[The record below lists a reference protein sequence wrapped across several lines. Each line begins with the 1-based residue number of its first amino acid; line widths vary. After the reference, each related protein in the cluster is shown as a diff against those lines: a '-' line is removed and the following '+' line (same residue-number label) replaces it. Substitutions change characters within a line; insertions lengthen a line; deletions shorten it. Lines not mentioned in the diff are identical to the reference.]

1 MSRYYPVMQPPVA
14 GTPEQLQDA
23 LQQVGAALVKTGEFL
38 KAVPSPTSLPQRS
51 TRSSRAA
58 STVEISM
65 TSLDQIRN
73 PHNTSW
79 VAIVNDGKDNSG
91 PRLRKTSLTSEDNWQ
106 KAGANWLK
114 ETLEPLVLNA
124 STWCGDD
131 CTGPRTYQPAGL
143 LRLKGVARQ
152 RWHADAAQANSLP
165 LHDSDALPLSA
176 LHPLSPEGTTILIVP
191 SDTRVPSQVYVP
203 PGYVLIWRGD
213 LEHAG
218 DEFLCSDNLALFTYI
233 FPPAALFVMERD
245 LDGATLTFGTGRE
258 HSQLVLPIALRGY
271 DQGASVGPIGSF
283 ATFTLPEDKR
293 VSHPYDLTEQLLS
306 IQVFPPSPP
315 DSPNP
320 SDVVELQRVQL
331 GTDVTAENATAVDA
345 ALSGTASPDSST
357 ALDASSAAQLNAFLA
372 DMNAE
377 YGSQPP
383 SPQPTLPT
391 WSPTPDAGVHPCG
404 DNQASSW
411 ASEWTPAS
419 LRDNGMYGQQSAAV
433 SAPIRCILAAV
444 ADLPAAGSGLTS
456 AADATEI
463 DMPLAQNIPGGC
475 EGLPLADAHILGP
488 VSAAVEDAALS
499 PSDVLELMETS
510 LGADHILTSAQ
521 AVFQAQQE
529 GLVLTVSSSSGSGFA
544 NVQLNKGSSS
554 KPFRAFHHRHG
565 VRSHLGSFSTPEEAA
580 LHVARAQAQALLDD
594 AQLLLHLQPASD
606 AVAIAL
612 HVARDAQA
620 MLGDARVQERAA
632 IDITAAAADVS
643 AAAEEPDVLGP
654 DDDPVARGRA
664 IQAALDTPAHKE
676 YMRLREAE
684 RERNMQSN
692 QAVLV
697 SLGLGQGLVPPRP
710 VAPPLSATAMGKRP
724 APQPSSR
731 KLRAKA
737 VYTGMR
743 AEGREPSEQPSD
755 ESREQSDEEFS
766 PSEESSG
773 DERRRGGPSG
783 KVARVT
789 STGKRKMRANDAP
802 VPLQSQAARL
812 HDSAAVPSIRANATS
827 APTAQPYA
835 YATSLSRPRGL
846 HETRHRPALVSV
858 SLPDPS
864 GSNASGTESLLDQQ
878 ALAARQIMLE
888 ADRRMDPRV
897 LRHLRGMEA
906 SRMDACIPVL
916 SRSETLV
923 FGDSMT
929 GFAQVR
935 VIGNPDAIKPLRFQ
949 ACRILDGKYL
959 TGEMF
964 SLPELA
970 ASELAER
977 LKTSPPAG
985 ATAIAYDNV
994 TLNAQAQHALDIAAS
1009 DGLNLPIDKS
1019 KSGYHGILFNA
1030 NAGKDKAGNN
1040 KPPRKNPYQARVTNV
1055 STMQRFAHGPRFA
1068 TAEEA
1073 ALARAKLLK
1082 SHPNKYK

>member
-1 MSRYYPVMQPPVA
+1 MH
-14 GTPEQLQDA
+14 G
-23 LQQVGAALVKTGEFL
+23 
-38 KAVPSPTSLPQRS
+38 
-51 TRSSRAA
+51 
-58 STVEISM
+58 
-65 TSLDQIRN
+65 
-73 PHNTSW
+73 
-79 VAIVNDGKDNSG
+79 
-91 PRLRKTSLTSEDNWQ
+91 
-106 KAGANWLK
+106 
-114 ETLEPLVLNA
+114 
-124 STWCGDD
+124 
-131 CTGPRTYQPAGL
+131 
-143 LRLKGVARQ
+143 
-152 RWHADAAQANSLP
+152 
-165 LHDSDALPLSA
+165 
-176 LHPLSPEGTTILIVP
+176 
-191 SDTRVPSQVYVP
+191 
-203 PGYVLIWRGD
+203 
-213 LEHAG
+213 
-218 DEFLCSDNLALFTYI
+218 
-233 FPPAALFVMERD
+233 
-245 LDGATLTFGTGRE
+245 
-258 HSQLVLPIALRGY
+258 
-271 DQGASVGPIGSF
+271 
-283 ATFTLPEDKR
+283 
-293 VSHPYDLTEQLLS
+293 
-306 IQVFPPSPP
+306 
-315 DSPNP
+315 
-320 SDVVELQRVQL
+320 
-331 GTDVTAENATAVDA
+331 GTD
-345 ALSGTASPDSST
+345 
-357 ALDASSAAQLNAFLA
+357 
-372 DMNAE
+372 DM
-377 YGSQPP
+377 
-383 SPQPTLPT
+383 
-391 WSPTPDAGVHPCG
+391 V
-404 DNQASSW
+404 
-411 ASEWTPAS
+411 
-419 LRDNGMYGQQSAAV
+419 
-433 SAPIRCILAAV
+433 
-444 ADLPAAGSGLTS
+444 
-456 AADATEI
+456 
-463 DMPLAQNIPGGC
+463 
-475 EGLPLADAHILGP
+475 
-488 VSAAVEDAALS
+488 
-499 PSDVLELMETS
+499 
-510 LGADHILTSAQ
+510 
-521 AVFQAQQE
+521 
-529 GLVLTVSSSSGSGFA
+529 
-544 NVQLNKGSSS
+544 
-554 KPFRAFHHRHG
+554 
-565 VRSHLGSFSTPEEAA
+565 
-580 LHVARAQAQALLDD
+580 
-594 AQLLLHLQPASD
+594 
-606 AVAIAL
+606 
-612 HVARDAQA
+612 
-620 MLGDARVQERAA
+620 
-632 IDITAAAADVS
+632 
-643 AAAEEPDVLGP
+643 
-654 DDDPVARGRA
+654 
-664 IQAALDTPAHKE
+664 
-676 YMRLREAE
+676 
-684 RERNMQSN
+684 
-692 QAVLV
+692 
-697 SLGLGQGLVPPRP
+697 GLGQGLVPPRP

-1019 KSGYHGILFNA
+1019 KSGYHGILSNA